1 MRTAL
6 IALLM
11 MLLTVSGIGVSI
23 SLARPA
29 YHTQML
35 EQLHLQKSSTSI
47 NAGCQYCHARPQGGI
62 GMNPF
67 GIALDRRVPEE
78 AELADVAKAL
88 SEQLKARQ
96 DSDRDGM
103 DDVLEVVA
111 GTLPGDAKS
120 KPEKSVTALEASLK
134 SVGGVDHFKP

>member
-6 IALLM
+6 VGVLIAS
-11 MLLTVSGIGVSI
+11 VIGVSV

-29 YHTQML
+29 YHGQML
-35 EQLHLQKSSTSI
+35 EQFHLQKSTTSI

-67 GIALDRRVPEE
+67 GIALDRRVPED
-78 AELADVAKAL
+78 AELADIAKAL
-88 SEQLKARQ
+88 YEQLKARQ
-96 DSDRDGM
+96 DSDKDGI
-103 DDVLEVVA
+103 DDLLEVVA
-111 GTLPGDAKS
+111 GTLPGDEKS
-120 KPEKSVTALEASLK
+120 KPSKSARSLETVLK